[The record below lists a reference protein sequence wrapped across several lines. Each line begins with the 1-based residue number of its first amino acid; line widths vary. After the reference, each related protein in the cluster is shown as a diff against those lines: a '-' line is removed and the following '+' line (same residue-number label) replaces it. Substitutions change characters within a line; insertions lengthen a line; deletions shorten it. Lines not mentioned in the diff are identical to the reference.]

1 MMLLR
6 FRKYMIK
13 TQDVLIAL
21 GVILTIFSSFSAHP
35 AIADQLGNSLQQ
47 RIGDYDIQVNT
58 VPAVPITGQESRIN
72 IMITTVSNN
81 PIIDTPI
88 AIKIS
93 DEKNELIRTE
103 PILLQSGHYSYNHIF
118 NKAGIFLLSIDI
130 LDNPTLG
137 DSNDSNRKLV
147 FDFPITVSDPISV
160 QLTSL
165 TLPIT
170 LTAIAI
176 ASIILLVLFKKFKSS
191 NKIA

>member
-1 MMLLR
+1 MALA
-6 FRKYMIK
+6 
-13 TQDVLIAL
+13 DVL
-21 GVILTIFSSFSAHP
+21 S
-35 AIADQLGNSLQQ
+35 NSLQQ

-58 VPAVPITGQESRIN
+58 VPAVPIPGRETSIN
-72 IMITTVSNN
+72 IRITTVSNN

-93 DEKNELIRTE
+93 DEKNELIRTQ
-103 PILLQSGHYSYNHIF
+103 PVLLQSGHYSYNHIF
-118 NKAGIFLLSIDI
+118 NKPGIFLLSVDI

-191 NKIA
+191 NKIV

>member
-1 MMLLR
+1 LERIIDFSFVILIIGSISSAQMALA
-6 FRKYMIK
+6 
-13 TQDVLIAL
+13 DVL
-21 GVILTIFSSFSAHP
+21 S
-35 AIADQLGNSLQQ
+35 NSLQQ

-58 VPAVPITGQESRIN
+58 VPTVPISGQQSSIN

-93 DEKNELIRTE
+93 DEKNELIRTQ
-103 PILLQSGHYSYNHIF
+103 PILLQSGHYSYNYIF

-130 LDNPTLG
+130 LNNPAVG
-137 DSNDSNRKLV
+137 YSNDSNKKLV
-147 FDFPITVSDPISV
+147 FDFPITVSEPISV

-165 TLPIT
+165 ALPIT

-176 ASIILLVLFKKFKSS
+176 GSILLLVLFKKSKST
-191 NKIA
+191 NKIV